1 MAPLP
6 YPESWVHGWQWR
18 GEPVSYVVAGPEA
31 TRASAGTEP
40 STSETVVLIHGFG
53 ACKEH
58 WRHTIAPLAADR
70 RVVALDLLGFGASG
84 KPKAVLS
91 GEEAGP
97 GDCRYGIELW
107 AEQVCA
113 LIGAL
118 EMAGPVSLVGNSI
131 GGVVALRTA
140 QRLEQLGR
148 PARQV
153 VLVDCAQRALDD
165 KRLAEQP
172 PLSRY
177 GRPLLKSLVRK
188 RWLTTWLF
196 HQLRQPAVIRK
207 VLGVA
212 YPSGANVDDALVTAL
227 LEPTRQAGAAEAF
240 RGFINLFDDLLAP
253 ELLAELHT
261 PVAMIWGE
269 ADPWEPVAEA
279 RRWQGFACVRS
290 LEVLPGLGHCPHD
303 EAPERVNPLLLQ
315 ALAGGAALGGAGC
328 PS

>member
-1 MAPLP
+1 MASLP
-6 YPESWVHGWQWR
+6 YPESWVHQWQWR

-31 TRASAGTEP
+31 GAASADAGDAA
-40 STSETVVLIHGFG
+40 STGDTVVLIHGFG

-58 WRHTIAPLAADR
+58 WRHTIAPLAAGR
-70 RVVALDLLGFGASG
+70 RVLALDLLGFGASG
-84 KPKAVLS
+84 KPRAVLA
-91 GEEAGP
+91 GEEAAP
-97 GDCRYGIELW
+97 GDCRYGIDLW

-113 LIGAL
+113 LLEAL
-118 EMAGPVSLVGNSI
+118 VPGPVSLVGNSI
-131 GGVVALRTA
+131 GGVVALRAA

-172 PLSRY
+172 PLRRY
-177 GRPLLKSLVRK
+177 GRPLLKSLVRQ
-188 RWLTTWLF
+188 RWLTTLLF
-196 HQLRQPAVIRK
+196 NQLSRPGVIRK

-212 YPSGANVDDALVTAL
+212 YPSGANVDDALVAAL

-279 RRWQGFACVRS
+279 LRWQDFACVRS

-315 ALAGGAALGGAGC
+315 ALAGGAA
-328 PS
+328 